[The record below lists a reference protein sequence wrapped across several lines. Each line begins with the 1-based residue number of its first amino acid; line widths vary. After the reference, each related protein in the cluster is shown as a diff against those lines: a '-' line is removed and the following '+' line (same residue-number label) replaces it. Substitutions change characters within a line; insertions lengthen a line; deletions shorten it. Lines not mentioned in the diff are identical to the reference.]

1 MKIEYLKPEME
12 IEKFAISDV
21 ITLSEGKAPGDDEYD
36 FGELVPQE

>member
-21 ITLSEGKAPGDDEYD
+21 ITLSEGKAPGDDLD
-36 FGELVPQE
+36 WGPLVPQE